1 MPKWLSHQLAAMGED
16 SWQLRPCYLSSDV
29 SFCSYIEGAIRSSN
43 RRLDPVNLLSL
54 MASTD
59 GNAAPTFDPA
69 AECQA
74 LGNYTLRQVEYAK
87 QFLEIAA
94 TDHPLAER
102 MLSAPAV

>member
-1 MPKWLSHQLAAMGED
+1 MTPT
-16 SWQLRPCYLSSDV
+16 V
-29 SFCSYIEGAIRSSN
+29 SIFIMTYNFAPTFE
-43 RRLDPVNLLSL
+43 RRCVLKQETSIPLELIIIDD
-54 MASTD
+54 ASTD

-69 AECQA
+69 AERQA

-102 MLSAPAV
+102 ILSAPAVQES